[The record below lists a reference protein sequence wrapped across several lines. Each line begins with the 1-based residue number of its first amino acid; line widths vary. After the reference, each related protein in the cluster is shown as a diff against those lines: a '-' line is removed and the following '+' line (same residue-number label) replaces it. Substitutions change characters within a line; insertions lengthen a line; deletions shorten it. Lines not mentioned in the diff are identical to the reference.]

1 MDELREEPVAEN
13 TTVNK
18 PEIMREI
25 YARVYRGSLFCYVLL
40 IAGGAVFLSFKP
52 LAGLISGGRFDSKLT
67 VIEIVAGAVVVAAG
81 ILGLVS
87 MLANRKKEAAKA
99 CEEVRNVHTF
109 FYRDRIEVENGDRTS
124 TLKLAGLAKTKELK
138 HSLLF
143 YFKRGNTSEIFFAD
157 KEGFTEEK
165 AVEKLR
171 SIPAYKLKL
180 KRKKA
185 NNPNTQV

>member
-87 MLANRKKEAAKA
+87 MLANRKKRGLEGLRRSQ
-99 CEEVRNVHTF
+99 ERS
-109 FYRDRIEVENGDRTS
+109 RLLLQGPDRGRKRRPHEHSQTRRPCQNEGAE
-124 TLKLAGLAKTKELK
+124 TLVAV
-138 HSLLF
+138 LF
-143 YFKRGNTSEIFFAD
+143 
-157 KEGFTEEK
+157 
-165 AVEKLR
+165 
-171 SIPAYKLKL
+171 
-180 KRKKA
+180 
-185 NNPNTQV
+185 